1 MSYSHPRRVH
11 PKGGDSTT
19 HPVLLDLMR
28 TLALVA
34 MCIVLAHLLA
44 GCGGGDPEPDVLLP
58 TVSCTAGAC
67 K

>member
-1 MSYSHPRRVH
+1 MDTARRH
-11 PKGGDSTT
+11 TT
-19 HPVLLDLMR
+19 HPALRDLFR

-34 MCIVLAHLLA
+34 ACIVLAHLLA

-58 TVSCTAGAC
+58 HISCTAGVC